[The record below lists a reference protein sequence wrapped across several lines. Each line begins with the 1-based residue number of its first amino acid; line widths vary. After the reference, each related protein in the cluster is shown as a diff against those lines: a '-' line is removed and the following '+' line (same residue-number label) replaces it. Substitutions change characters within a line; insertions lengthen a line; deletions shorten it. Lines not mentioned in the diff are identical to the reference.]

1 MSGLDRDR
9 KRNQTI
15 SFRMSPEERRQME
28 ARILVTGMPKGQYFI
43 ESLLHQK
50 IQIMAGKYQSDRLA
64 VEFKRL
70 RQQLEKGGEEA
81 EEAVLNCEALL
92 NQLVQ
97 LIAPK
102 EELTNGR

>member
-1 MSGLDRDR
+1 
-9 KRNQTI
+9 
-15 SFRMSPEERRQME
+15 ME
-28 ARILVTGMPKGQYFI
+28 ARIMVTGMPKGQYFI

-50 IQIMAGKYQSDRLA
+50 IQITAGKYQSDRLA

-70 RQQLEKGGEEA
+70 RQQLAKDGVEA

>member
-1 MSGLDRDR
+1 
-9 KRNQTI
+9 
-15 SFRMSPEERRQME
+15 ME
-28 ARILVTGMPKGQYFI
+28 ARIMVTGMPKGQYFI

-50 IQIMAGKYQSDRLA
+50 IQITTGKYQSDRLA